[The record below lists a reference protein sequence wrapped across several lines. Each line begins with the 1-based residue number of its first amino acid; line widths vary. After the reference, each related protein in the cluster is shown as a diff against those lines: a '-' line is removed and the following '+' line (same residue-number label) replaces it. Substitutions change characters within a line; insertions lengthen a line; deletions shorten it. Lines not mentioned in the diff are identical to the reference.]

1 MSIVSQRARAHLP
14 RPSGRTPRWLLVF
27 AVVPILIASSG
38 TAFAYWSSVGT
49 GAADIQAG
57 TAAPLGVSSSA
68 LPVAD
73 LFPGK
78 TSDLG
83 IVVSNSNPYPVSLTT
98 LTAISVTSS
107 DEASCSGSTYISLPT
122 AVTTGMSGGGYVLPT
137 AISVPAG
144 STSTAA
150 TLTGLITMT
159 TSAPDG
165 CQGKT
170 FTVSLSFTGSQ
181 V

>member
-1 MSIVSQRARAHLP
+1 MSIVSQRVRTHLP
-14 RPSGRTPRWLLVF
+14 YRPGRTSRWLPVL

-38 TAFAYWSSVGT
+38 TAFAYWSSVGA

-57 TAAPLGVSSSA
+57 TAVPLAVSSSGTP
-68 LPVAD
+68 LAD

-83 IVVSNSNPYPVSLTT
+83 IVVSNSNAYPVSLTT

-107 DEASCSGSTYISLPT
+107 DEANCSGSTYISLPA
-122 AVTTGMSGGGYVLPT
+122 AVTTGVSSGGYVLPT

-150 TLTGLITMT
+150 TLSGLITMT